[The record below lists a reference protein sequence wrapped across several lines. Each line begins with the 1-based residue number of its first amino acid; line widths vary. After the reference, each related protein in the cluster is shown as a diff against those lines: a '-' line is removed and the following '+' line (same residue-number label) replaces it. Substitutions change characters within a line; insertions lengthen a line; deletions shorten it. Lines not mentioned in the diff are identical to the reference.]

1 MQRNLTKGPIT
12 VNLLFFALPL
22 MFGNLLQQLYNVA
35 DTWVVGRYLGADA
48 LAAVGSS
55 YTLMTFLT
63 SILLGLCMGS
73 GAAISMLYGSGEK
86 KKMRQSIFMAF
97 CLIGAIALVINILV
111 YLGMD
116 GILWILRVPASI
128 KGLMKDYLWV
138 IFLGILATFLY
149 NYFANLLRAIGN
161 SMVPLLFLAV
171 SSVLNIILDLLFVLK
186 FHWGVGGA
194 AGATVFSQ
202 YVSGIGICIYAYAKE
217 EGLEIREPLY
227 LEGKEDLFW
236 ASVDGLREQEE
247 KVSVY
252 GLKEAPDWPDD
263 ETFAYKEKPL
273 IMIRIVHLQELFSK
287 MKIPSE
293 CEIQC
298 SFAVIDPILHKN
310 SRIWKL
316 SSSKGEESLSV
327 SETEDSQGVLSIAAL
342 TEILF
347 GYKTPEEIRAEKS
360 VILTEELEEELRKLQ
375 NFCPIFLN
383 EIV

>member
-1 MQRNLTKGPIT
+1 MAAFVEENFSDCWNVVALRNAQYYQTQILEQQSE
-12 VNLLFFALPL
+12 
-22 MFGNLLQQLYNVA
+22 FGGMRLV
-35 DTWVVGRYLGADA
+35 
-48 LAAVGSS
+48 
-55 YTLMTFLT
+55 FEE
-63 SILLGLCMGS
+63 
-73 GAAISMLYGSGEK
+73 EK
-86 KKMRQSIFMAF
+86 
-97 CLIGAIALVINILV
+97 LV
-111 YLGMD
+111 
-116 GILWILRVPASI
+116 
-128 KGLMKDYLWV
+128 
-138 IFLGILATFLY
+138 
-149 NYFANLLRAIGN
+149 
-161 SMVPLLFLAV
+161 
-171 SSVLNIILDLLFVLK
+171 
-186 FHWGVGGA
+186 
-194 AGATVFSQ
+194 
-202 YVSGIGICIYAYAKE
+202 CIYAYAKE
-217 EGLEIREPLY
+217 AGLEIREPLY

-236 ASVDGLREQEE
+236 ASVDGLRESEE

-263 ETFAYKEKPL
+263 ETSAYKEKPL

-293 CEIQC
+293 CEIHC

-347 GYKTPEEIRAEKS
+347 GYKTPEEIRAEES